1 MQFKHVTAAEER
13 GRALLGIFCLR
24 SPLLVYTQ
32 FLTSSVFI
40 QYWYAQ
46 WLQNCEYVSIRNLTK
61 VSCIRMSLIILSKQ
75 GPRTDMATQRS
86 GLLWR
91 CTDILTPWRR
101 YLKYSASLK
110 LSTFWVFLI
119 NRDEL
124 LALSCWIFRRLP
136 RKNHNSGKVF
146 TLEL

>member
-13 GRALLGIFCLR
+13 GRALFGIFCLR

-61 VSCIRMSLIILSKQ
+61 VSCIRMSLIISVKTRSTYGHGNTEVRAAVKMHRHPHTLKEILKVLRKFKAKHILSV
-75 GPRTDMATQRS
+75 S
-86 GLLWR
+86 
-91 CTDILTPWRR
+91 
-101 YLKYSASLK
+101 
-110 LSTFWVFLI
+110 
-119 NRDEL
+119 N
-124 LALSCWIFRRLP
+124 
-136 RKNHNSGKVF
+136 
-146 TLEL
+146 